1 MDTKTYP
8 NRIREWRERRGLS
21 MQALADRA
29 STGKSQVDKLERGE
43 RRLTMDWMVRLSV
56 ALDCAPA
63 ELLPESCAGPS
74 PERRMEGGRF
84 SYPSPDRNDLVPVR
98 SAARGGF
105 AEEMHLSDGPI
116 DYVPRP
122 YYLAHAHDTYAVY
135 VVGESMS
142 PMYRPGQL
150 LFVNPYKPPTP
161 GRGVV
166 VTLNDSSVLVKEYV
180 RQTASEVFLKEY
192 QPAVREFPILRSLI
206 KDIHSV
212 TGAQEP

>member
-1 MDTKTYP
+1 MDTKLYP
-8 NRIREWRERRGLS
+8 NRIREWRERRGFS
-21 MQALADRA
+21 MQGLADRA
-29 STGKSQVDKLERGE
+29 STGKSQIDKLERGD

-63 ELLPESCAGPS
+63 DLLPESCVPS
-74 PERRMEGGRF
+74 PNDRRAEGGRF
-84 SYPSPDRNDLVPVR
+84 AYPSPDRHDLVPVR

-105 AEEMHLSDGPI
+105 AEEMHLADGPI

-122 YYLAHAHDTYAVY
+122 HYLAHAHDTYAIY
-135 VVGESMS
+135 VVGESMV

-166 VTLNDSSVLVKEYV
+166 ITLVDSAVIVKEYV
-180 RQTASEVFLKEY
+180 RQTPAEVFLREY
-192 QPAVREFPILRSLI
+192 QPQVREFSIPRIRI
-206 KDIHSV
+206 QDMHSV

>member
-1 MDTKTYP
+1 MNIKRYP
-8 NRIREWRERRGLS
+8 NRIREWRERCGLS

-29 STGKSQVDKLERGE
+29 STGKSQIDKLERGD

-63 ELLPESCAGPS
+63 ELLPESCGLHLS
-74 PERRMEGGRF
+74 ERRTEGGRF
-84 SYPSPDRNDLVPVR
+84 PYPAPDRQDLVPVR

-105 AEEMHLSDGPI
+105 AEEMHLADGPI
-116 DYVPRP
+116 DYVSRP
-122 YYLAHAHDTYAVY
+122 HYLAHAHDTYAIY
-135 VVGESMS
+135 VVGESMV

-166 VTLNDSSVLVKEYV
+166 VTLVDSSVLVKEYV
-180 RQTASEVFLKEY
+180 RQTPSEVMVREY
-192 QPAVREFPILRSLI
+192 QPQMREFSIPRIRI
-206 KDIHSV
+206 QDMHSV

>member
-1 MDTKTYP
+1 
-8 NRIREWRERRGLS
+8 

-29 STGKSQVDKLERGE
+29 ATGKSQVDKLERGE
-43 RRLTMDWMVRLSV
+43 RRLTMDWMVRLSA

-63 ELLPESCAGPS
+63 ELLPESCGFS
-74 PERRMEGGRF
+74 PQERRADGGRF
-84 SYPSPDRNDLVPVR
+84 AYPAPDRHDLVPVR

-122 YYLAHAHDTYAVY
+122 QYAAHAHDAYAIY
-135 VVGESMS
+135 VVGESMV

-166 VTLNDSSVLVKEYV
+166 ITLTDSSVLVKEYV
-180 RQTASEVFLKEY
+180 RQTATEVILREY
-192 QPAVREFPILRSLI
+192 QPEMREFPISRTRI
-206 KDIHSV
+206 QDMHAV